1 MKRMPN
7 IKLTRKEYDQIA
19 KNQRFDKGCEGIIC
33 QGFRDDTLYKIFVEY
48 DTIEPIQL
56 PDNKHKKILSLYER
70 NIDHTVQ
77 PVSTISLDGQL
88 IGYEITHDKD
98 DINLDTISLSRKLMI
113 QSLKESRNILR
124 YFDSQDITFVDVK
137 GSNILVNRKN
147 HQVTFCDIDNM
158 RVGQYPVD
166 LLNDYVDSFIE
177 TESDIDGKVDAYM
190 HNLLTI
196 QKLQKPK
203 LDYNKII
210 CNIEAGKYK
219 GLSEKDVASI
229 IDGMDSYSNF
239 TGEYIIEY
247 IKR

>member
-7 IKLTRKEYDQIA
+7 IKLTRKEYEQIA
-19 KNQRFDKGCEGIIC
+19 KNKRFDKGCEGIIC
-33 QGFRDDTLYKIFVEY
+33 QGFRDDTLYKMFVKY

-70 NIDHTVQ
+70 NIDHTVH
-77 PVSTISLDGQL
+77 PVSTLSLDGQL

-98 DINLDTISLSRKLMI
+98 DINLDVISLRRKLLI
-113 QSLKESRNILR
+113 QILRESRDILR
-124 YFDSQDITFVDVK
+124 YFDSQDITFADVK

-147 HQVTFCDIDNM
+147 YQVTFCDIDNM
-158 RVGQYPVD
+158 RVGQYPID

-177 TESDIDGKVDAYM
+177 ADCDINGNVDAYM

-196 QKLQKPK
+196 QKLKKTK
-203 LDYNKII
+203 LDYNGII

-219 GLSEKDVASI
+219 KSYPKDIAAILDTMNSSS
-229 IDGMDSYSNF
+229 DF